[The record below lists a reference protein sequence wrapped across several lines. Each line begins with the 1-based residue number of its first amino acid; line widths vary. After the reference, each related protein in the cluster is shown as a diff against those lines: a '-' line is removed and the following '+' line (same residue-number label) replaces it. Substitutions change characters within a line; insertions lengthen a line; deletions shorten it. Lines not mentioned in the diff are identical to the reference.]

1 MIYIRINDEGCG
13 MDEETLA
20 RASEPF
26 FTTKEPGKGLGLGL
40 FLAKTVARRYGGD
53 LQIQKINRG
62 TMVIWSFV
70 NNQRS

>member
-1 MIYIRINDEGCG
+1 
-13 MDEETLA
+13 MDKETLA

-26 FTTKEPGKGLGLGL
+26 FTTKKPGKGLGLGL

-62 TMVIWSFV
+62 TRVIWSLA
-70 NNQRS
+70 RDHIS